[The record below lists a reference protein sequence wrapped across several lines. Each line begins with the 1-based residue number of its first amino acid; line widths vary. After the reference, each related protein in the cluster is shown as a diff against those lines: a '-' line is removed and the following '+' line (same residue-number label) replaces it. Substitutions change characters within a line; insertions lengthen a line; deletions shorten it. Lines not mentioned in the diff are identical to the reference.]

1 MKNLIKLAFITFIA
15 LAANMGALSAQDDNQ
30 GKVYLIEEIYLFDE
44 LDYAFYQSYNAF
56 LSGQDA
62 RAGARLKRAAY
73 FVRLE
78 ANEAKTHN
86 KKPIEK
92 QANRLM
98 ALSDSIALGKINS
111 AARLRRAY
119 SRTHHV
125 LAQDYKLRAAGFWA
139 GEKAEQTGHAMI
151 AAVGHLGH
159 AAKWT
164 GRKVEQGVVGTGNV
178 IGSAGKAVGKG
189 AVSTGKA
196 VGKGAVSA
204 GKAVGKGTVS
214 AGKAV
219 GKGTVSAGKAVG
231 KGTAS
236 AGRAVGEGAATA
248 GVESY
253 RGVRWLA
260 GKMIRGVAFVP
271 EKVGQGLEWLG
282 KSIDNIGEDVEP
294 NPRPKKSKKEKE

>member
-204 GKAVGKGTVS
+204 GKAVG
-214 AGKAV
+214 
-219 GKGTVSAGKAVG
+219 
-231 KGTAS
+231 
-236 AGRAVGEGAATA
+236 EGAATA

>member
-119 SRTHHV
+119 SRTHRV

-139 GEKAEQTGHAMI
+139 GEKAEQTGHAMM

-178 IGSAGKAVGKG
+178 IGSA
-189 AVSTGKA
+189 GKA

-236 AGRAVGEGAATA
+236 AGKAVGKGAVSAGKAVGEGAATA

-260 GKMIRGVAFVP
+260 GKMIQGVAFVP